1 MKVEYNFLKTALIF
15 RFTRVKWGVGST
27 IIQKMYPTSTQ
38 FLKYEQNQHWK
49 F

>member
-1 MKVEYNFLKTALIF
+1 MKVEYTERQRVLIF

-38 FLKYEQNQHWK
+38 FLKYEQNQH
-49 F
+49 